1 MRAFFALVPDPD
13 SCLAIEQ
20 WRAQNWP
27 TLLRPVNA
35 RNYHIT
41 LSFLGEI
48 NPAQLERIQEL
59 LHTYSAPTIE
69 ISLDDTGYWPD
80 SGILWLGPSD
90 PPNALSAMASQCV
103 RTANRAGIK
112 VRKKNFQPHL
122 TLARQVISPPAA
134 PLQQP
139 SFHLRCEQLLLLQS
153 LFDKSGVRYIDI
165 DHW

>member
-1 MRAFFALVPDPD
+1 VRAFFAVVPDPE

-27 TLLRPVNA
+27 TLLRPVRA

-41 LSFLGEI
+41 LSFLGDI
-48 NPAQLERIQEL
+48 NPVQLERIQEY
-59 LHTYSAPTIE
+59 LHTYSAPMID

-80 SGILWLGPSD
+80 NGTLWLGPSD
-90 PPNALSAMASQCV
+90 PPAALTAMSNLCI

-112 VRKKNFQPHL
+112 VRKKNFSPHL
-122 TLARQVISPPAA
+122 TLARKVTLPPAA
-134 PLQQP
+134 PLQPPLFQ
-139 SFHLRCEQLLLLQS
+139 LRCEQLLLLQS
-153 LFDKSGVRYIDI
+153 VFDKSGVRYLDI